1 MGSFAHQDVRNG
13 IASRI
18 KKKGVKLRFNNIME
32 AKRTKGEIEIV
43 R

>member
-1 MGSFAHQDVRNG
+1 MSSFAHQDVRNR

-18 KKKGVKLRFNNIME
+18 KKKGVKFRFNNIME